1 MINLSISSVPVSM
14 SYRSKEKNNHSSKN
28 ITFGMNTSKS
38 TIKLFKRASASL
50 VETEGDLPIV
60 KKALEKLAVLKT
72 RKDGLTLDIKSEFGN
87 SDLSFVAPFVKNQK
101 VKDFYP
107 MDNYLNID
115 MRCYDTKDG
124 KSFGQFFSDF
134 IDGLA
139 SDKFKNNVVK
149 RLDDLSEYFA
159 HESKVEKNER
169 RLLESRMKMEDVQD
183 KIRSLFFEGAI
194 EVAENGRERYIPGP
208 IVGISETFG
217 PFFDDLFNIG
227 MNKRQI
233 QEKQELKKFINNIFK
248 L

>member
-1 MINLSISSVPVSM
+1 MINLAISSVPVSV
-14 SYRSKEKNNHSSKN
+14 SYNSKEKNNYSSKN
-28 ITFGMNTSKS
+28 INFGMNTSKS

-60 KKALEKLAVLKT
+60 KKALEKLATLKT
-72 RKDGLTLDIKSEFGN
+72 RKDGLILNIKSEFDN
-87 SDLSFVAPFVKNQK
+87 RDLSFVAPFVKNQK

-115 MRCYDTKDG
+115 KRCYDSKDG
-124 KSFGQFFSDF
+124 KSLGQFFSDLV
-134 IDGLA
+134 DSLA
-139 SDKFKNNVVK
+139 SEEFKNNVVK

-159 HESKVEKNER
+159 QETKAAKNER
-169 RLLESRMKMEDVQD
+169 RLLESRMKMEEVQE
-183 KIRSLFFEGAI
+183 KITSLFFEGAV

-217 PFFDDLFNIG
+217 PFFEDLFNIG

-233 QEKQELKKFINNIFK
+233 QEKQELKKFINNIF
-248 L
+248 